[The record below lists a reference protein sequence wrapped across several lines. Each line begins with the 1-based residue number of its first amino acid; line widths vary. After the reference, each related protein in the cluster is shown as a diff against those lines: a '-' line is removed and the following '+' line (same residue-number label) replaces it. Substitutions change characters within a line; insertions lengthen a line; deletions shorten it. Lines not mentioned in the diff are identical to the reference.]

1 MDDVR
6 GRDGEAAGTEGRGKV
21 ITADDYVNAV
31 LDEMPHA
38 ALKREQIAAEL
49 RAHVAER
56 VADGHQ
62 LDDVLRQLGD
72 PIALAESYLSAEPL
86 VAAPL
91 EDRMVAKLIDAAVVM
106 AFVVP
111 VAALLALVVPLEA
124 IPFIVLVL
132 VILAVSVFLWIYTVI
147 AESQTGQTVGKR
159 ARGIHVVR
167 ESGRRASLGQAF
179 VRQLPILLN
188 IYWIDAMFALFTE
201 KRQRAFEVLSKT
213 RVVRSPGTHS

>member
-1 MDDVR
+1 
-6 GRDGEAAGTEGRGKV
+6 V
-21 ITADDYVNAV
+21 ITAADYVNAV

-38 ALKREQIAAEL
+38 ATRREQIAAEL

-56 VADGHQ
+56 VADGHP
-62 LDDVLRQLGD
+62 LDEVLRRLGD

-91 EDRMVAKLIDAAVVM
+91 EDRVIAKLIDAAVVM

-111 VAALLALVVPLEA
+111 VSVLLAFVVPLEA

-132 VILAVSVFLWIYTVI
+132 MILAVSVFLWIYTVI
-147 AESQTGQTVGKR
+147 AESQTGQTIGKR
-159 ARGIHVVR
+159 ARGLHVVR

-213 RVVRSPGTHS
+213 RVVGLSRLTPGASR

>member
-1 MDDVR
+1 M
-6 GRDGEAAGTEGRGKV
+6 

-31 LDEMPHA
+31 LDEMPQA
-38 ALKREQIAAEL
+38 AMKREQIAAEL

-56 VADGHQ
+56 IADGHE
-62 LDDVLRQLGD
+62 LDDVLRLLGD

-86 VAAPL
+86 VAAAL
-91 EDRMVAKLIDAAVVM
+91 EDRVLAKLIDAAVVT

-111 VAALLALVVPLEA
+111 VAALLAFVAPIEA
-124 IPFIVLVL
+124 VLLMIVVLVAL
-132 VILAVSVFLWIYTVI
+132 CVSVFLWIYTVI

-188 IYWIDAMFALFTE
+188 IYVIDAMFALFTE

-213 RVVRSPGTHS
+213 RVVRVSPTGGVL

>member
-1 MDDVR
+1 
-6 GRDGEAAGTEGRGKV
+6 V

-49 RAHVAER
+49 RAHVTER

-62 LDDVLRQLGD
+62 LDDVLRHLGN

-91 EDRMVAKLIDAAVVM
+91 EDRVVAKLIDAVVVM

-111 VAALLALVVPLEA
+111 AAALLALAVPLEA

-132 VILAVSVFLWIYTVI
+132 VMLAVSVFLWIYTVI

-159 ARGIHVVR
+159 ARGLHVVR

-213 RVVRSPGTHS
+213 RVVRVSTEGPTTTGVLA

>member
-1 MDDVR
+1 M
-6 GRDGEAAGTEGRGKV
+6 
-21 ITADDYVNAV
+21 
-31 LDEMPHA
+31 
-38 ALKREQIAAEL
+38 L
-49 RAHVAER
+49 RR
-56 VADGHQ
+56 
-62 LDDVLRQLGD
+62 LGD

-91 EDRMVAKLIDAAVVM
+91 V
-106 AFVVP
+106 F
-111 VAALLALVVPLEA
+111 VVPLEA

-132 VILAVSVFLWIYTVI
+132 LILAVSVFLWIYTVI
-147 AESQTGQTVGKR
+147 AESQTGQTIGKR

-213 RVVRSPGTHS
+213 RVVRVSRLTPGASR

>member
-1 MDDVR
+1 
-6 GRDGEAAGTEGRGKV
+6 V

-38 ALKREQIAAEL
+38 AMKREQIAAEL

-72 PIALAESYLSAEPL
+72 PIALAESYLSAEPF

-91 EDRMVAKLIDAAVVM
+91 GDRVLAKLIDAAVVM

-111 VAALLALVVPLEA
+111 VAALLAFVVPLEA

-159 ARGIHVVR
+159 ACGIHVVR

-188 IYWIDAMFALFTE
+188 IYFIDAMFALFTE

-213 RVVRSPGTHS
+213 RVVRVSPTGAVP